1 MAANNNT
8 AAATL
13 NTVTSVTTEG
23 IELAGIS
30 DAAAPAENQPGQAD
44 TTTSDQVILNQP
56 DVEAQ
61 WQSTYQPKWHPKS
74 RQRSQH
80 KSRQNRSTQPTSSR
94 SQQQLDQQIWQLHQ
108 AMVEKMLQQPA
119 HASRLLQQLESRYQQ
134 GQLRHA
140 PYLFWSSCLL
150 QIDQPDL
157 FRQAVLSNQ
166 PQAIKYRRRT
176 ALTGVLTEHERQ
188 TVLFASIS
196 TTPALRDD

>member
-1 MAANNNT
+1 MAANNKT

-61 WQSTYQPKWHPKS
+61 WQSTYQPKWQPKS

-188 TVLFASIS
+188 AVLSASL
-196 TTPALRDD
+196 TPQAHQED